1 MAACETMGG
10 CTSVCSDKT
19 GTLTENIMTV
29 VDGFLGGKALEGV
42 MPTVSKLSPKVVT
55 ALVEGAA
62 LNSKAT
68 IGADHGTGRPEIIGN
83 RTEGAL
89 VLLLRSL
96 QIDWREAR
104 ESADV
109 QKVWAFN
116 SIRKSMAT
124 VVGTSGKKARVLIK
138 GATEAIL
145 GQCTK
150 YMGADGDGDALT
162 EDLRKRILQYNVKM
176 ATRGLRTI
184 ALAQVEAASASSLDP
199 DAPPSSGLTL
209 VAIFGIQVEIST
221 SSPETVMTT
230 VGHARRL
237 TIVSLSL
244 SLSLSDNSF
253 ATRAGSVAQGSARS
267 SAQLPGS
274 WHHSEDGNGRRYR
287 NGQEYSKRGW
297 DIRCWRQGD
306 RGV

>member
-199 DAPPSSGLTL
+199 DNPPSSALTL
-209 VAIFGIQVEIST
+209 VAIFGIQVEVFTRKCSPSNVRTDLPST
-221 SSPETVMTT
+221 
-230 VGHARRL
+230 
-237 TIVSLSL
+237 
-244 SLSLSDNSF
+244 LSDDTF
-253 ATRAGSVAQGSARS
+253 ANHAGSVAQGSARS
-267 SAQLPGS
+267 RAQLPGS
-274 WHHSEDGNGRRYR
+274 GHYCEDGYGRRNR

-297 DIRCWRQGD
+297 NIRCRRQGD
-306 RGV
+306 RGD